1 MSFLQVDQLTKK
13 FGSRIPVKGI
23 SFQLERG
30 SCTALLGP
38 NGAGKTTTMR
48 MIAGLISPSEGR
60 IAVQG
65 RLHSSGEYR
74 SLIGYLPQHPAF
86 YGWMTGEEFVMYA
99 AGLSGLSRQDAR
111 KRTLAVLERVGLH
124 QAAKRRIAGYS
135 GGMKQ
140 RLGLAQALV
149 HQPQLLLLDE
159 PVSALDPIGRREVMN
174 LLQSLRTETTI
185 LFSTHVL
192 PDAEEVCD
200 RIMMMRDGEIVENGE
215 LQVLADKY
223 RKPQLII
230 QVERNNAANEW
241 LQSLRSRPFVQNAQ
255 IQGSTAQLT
264 VNNMEDARRLIL
276 GEVVSRNIPLLN
288 FETGATSLEEMFMK
302 VVTA

>member
-1 MSFLQVDQLTKK
+1 MSFLRVDQLTKR
-13 FGSRIPVKGI
+13 FGSRTPVKGI
-23 SFQLERG
+23 SFELEQG

-48 MIAGLISPSEGR
+48 MIAGLIGPSSGE
-60 IAVQG
+60 ISAQG
-65 RLHSSGEYR
+65 LRHSSVEYR

-86 YGWMTGEEFVMYA
+86 YGWMTGQEFVMYA
-99 AGLSGLSRQDAR
+99 AGLSGMSRKNAR
-111 KRTLAVLERVGLH
+111 MQALFVLERVGLAE
-124 QAAKRRIAGYS
+124 AAKRRIAGYS

-140 RLGLAQALV
+140 RLGLAQALI
-149 HQPQLLLLDE
+149 HRPKLLLLDE

-174 LLQSLRTETTI
+174 LLQSLRTEATI

-200 RIMMMRDGEIVENGE
+200 RIMMMRDGEIIENGE

-223 RKPQLII
+223 RLPLLTI
-230 QVERNNAANEW
+230 QVERHGSATEW
-241 LQSLRSRPFVQNAQ
+241 LESLQSRPFVQDAQ
-255 IQGSTAQLT
+255 IQGNTALLT
-264 VNNMEDARRLIL
+264 VNNITEARQLIL
-276 GEVVSRNIPLLN
+276 DEVSSRNIPLLS
-288 FETGATSLEEMFMK
+288 FQAGTTSLEDMFMK

>member
-1 MSFLQVDQLTKK
+1 MSFLHVDQLTKK
-13 FGSRIPVKGI
+13 FGSRTPVKGI

-48 MIAGLISPSEGR
+48 MLAGLISPSDGR
-60 IAVQG
+60 ITVEE

-86 YGWMTGEEFVMYA
+86 YGWMTGEEFVIYA
-99 AGLSGLSRQDAR
+99 AGLSGLGRQDAR
-111 KRTLAVLERVGLH
+111 KRTLAVLERVGLA

-174 LLQSLRTETTI
+174 LLQSLRTEATI

-192 PDAEEVCD
+192 PDAEEICD

-241 LQSLRSRPFVQNAQ
+241 LQSLRGRPFVQDAQ

-276 GEVVSRNIPLLN
+276 GEVTSRDIPLLS